1 MGPLPAERR
10 RNPGVLK
17 LQDVS
22 GFPYTEAAS
31 GRLLMK
37 EDTEDYQFPYYL
49 IVILPYYF
57 ALRVAQEFLAYLE
70 GLFG

>member
-1 MGPLPAERR
+1 
-10 RNPGVLK
+10 
-17 LQDVS
+17 
-22 GFPYTEAAS
+22 
-31 GRLLMK
+31 MK